1 MKRRVDRRFLHGHGK
16 PEDPAM
22 AYKTILTHFNDEQR
36 FPGMIKAS
44 VQIAKANS
52 AHLVGMAVMPP
63 IIIIP
68 GSEADAGAVI
78 EDHRTQYKPQ
88 IDHMRASFAGA
99 IAQAGV
105 EGEWLELDCENENPF
120 GDVGTVA
127 VQQARMA
134 DRVIASTVNPAWS
147 LSGYLDVPET
157 LIMNSGRP
165 VLLLPNPPVPDFIGK
180 RVLLAWNDSREA
192 VRAAFD
198 AMPVLSGADKVLV
211 AQIGEASKRDTARE
225 NSAQGM
231 CGMLARH
238 GVKTEVLPAKSAT
251 GNIGAAL
258 LELAVS
264 NNADLMVMGCYGH
277 SRLRELVLGGASRHV
292 LQHVRVPVLMSH

>member
-1 MKRRVDRRFLHGHGK
+1 
-16 PEDPAM
+16 M
-22 AYKTILTHFNDEQR
+22 AYKTILTHFNDEHR
-36 FPGMIKAS
+36 FSGMINAS
-44 VQIAKANS
+44 VQIAKANG
-52 AHLVGMAVMPP
+52 AYLVGMAVMPP

-88 IDHMRASFAGA
+88 IDHMRARFAA
-99 IAQAGV
+99 VIAEAGV
-105 EGEWLELDCENENPF
+105 KGEWLELDCENENPF

-134 DRVIASTVNPAWS
+134 DLVIASTVNPAWS

-165 VLLLPNPPVPDFIGK
+165 VLLLPNPPVPEFIGK

-198 AMPVLSGADKVLV
+198 AMPVLSGADKVLI
-211 AQIGEASKRDTARE
+211 AQIGEASNREGARE
-225 NSAQGM
+225 NSAAGM
-231 CGMLARH
+231 CGVLARH
-238 GVKTEVLPAKSAT
+238 GVKAEVLAPKAAS

-258 LELAVS
+258 LELARS
-264 NNADLMVMGCYGH
+264 NDADLMVMGCYGH

>member
-1 MKRRVDRRFLHGHGK
+1 
-16 PEDPAM
+16 M
-22 AYKTILTHFNDEQR
+22 AYKTILSHFNDEQR

-44 VQIAKANS
+44 VQLARANG
-52 AHLVGMAVMPP
+52 AHLIGMAVMPP

-78 EDHRTQYKPQ
+78 EDHRTQYQPQ
-88 IDHMRASFAGA
+88 IDHMRAKFAAA
-99 IAQAGV
+99 IAEGGV
-105 EGEWLELDCENENPF
+105 KGEWLELDCENENPF

-134 DRVIASTVNPAWS
+134 DLVIASTVNPAWS

-165 VLLLPNPPVPDFIGK
+165 VLLLPNPPVPEFIGK

-198 AMPVLSGADKVLV
+198 AMPILSGAEKVLI
-211 AQIGEASKRDTARE
+211 AQIGEANKREGARE
-225 NSAQGM
+225 NSASGI
-231 CGMLARH
+231 CAVLARH
-238 GVKTEVLPAKSAT
+238 GVKSEVLPPNSSA
-251 GNIGAAL
+251 GNIGASL
-258 LELAVS
+258 LELAK
-264 NNADLMVMGCYGH
+264 NNTADLMVMGCYGH

>member
-1 MKRRVDRRFLHGHGK
+1 
-16 PEDPAM
+16 M

-36 FPGMIKAS
+36 FAGMIKTA
-44 VQIAKANS
+44 VQLARANG

-63 IIIIP
+63 VIIIP

-78 EDHRTQYKPQ
+78 EDHRTQYRPQ
-88 IDHMRASFAGA
+88 IDRMRAGFAAA
-99 IAQAGV
+99 IAESGV
-105 EGEWLELDCENENPF
+105 KGDWLELDCENENPF

-134 DRVIASTVNPAWS
+134 DLVIASTVNPAWS

-165 VLLLPNPPVPDFIGK
+165 VLLLPNPPVPELVGR

-198 AMPVLSGADKVLV
+198 AMPLLSGADTVLI
-211 AQIGEASKRDTARE
+211 AQLGEANRREGARE
-225 NSAQGM
+225 NSGKGISAV
-231 CGMLARH
+231 LARH
-238 GVKTEVLPAKSAT
+238 GVKAEVLSPKSGA
-251 GNIGAAL
+251 GNIGAEL
-258 LELAVS
+258 LELAKS

-292 LQHVRVPVLMSH
+292 LQHVRVPVLFSH

>member
-1 MKRRVDRRFLHGHGK
+1 
-16 PEDPAM
+16 M

-36 FPGMIKAS
+36 CPGMIKAS
-44 VQIAKANS
+44 VQLAKANG
-52 AHLVGMAVMPP
+52 AHLIGMAVMPP

-88 IDHMRASFAGA
+88 IDHMRARFASA
-99 IAQAGV
+99 TSDAGV

-134 DRVIASTVNPAWS
+134 DLVIASTVNPAWS

-165 VLLLPNPPVPDFIGK
+165 VLLLPNPPVPEFIGK

-198 AMPVLSGADKVLV
+198 AMPVLAGADIVLI
-211 AQIGEASKRDTARE
+211 AQIGEANKREGARE
-225 NSAQGM
+225 NSATGI
-231 CGMLARH
+231 CAVLARH
-238 GVKTEVLPAKSAT
+238 SVKAEVLAPKAAT

-258 LELAVS
+258 LDLAKS
-264 NNADLMVMGCYGH
+264 NDTDLMVMGCYGH

-292 LQHVRVPVLMSH
+292 LQHVRVPVLLSH

>member
-1 MKRRVDRRFLHGHGK
+1 
-16 PEDPAM
+16 M

-36 FPGMIKAS
+36 FAGMIKTS
-44 VQIAKANS
+44 VQLAGANG

-63 IIIIP
+63 IIIVP

-88 IDHMRASFAGA
+88 IDRMREGFAAA
-99 IAQAGV
+99 ISEAGV
-105 EGEWLELDCENENPF
+105 SGEWLELDCENENPF

-134 DRVIASTVNPAWS
+134 DLVIASTVNPAWS

-165 VLLLPNPPVPDFIGK
+165 VLLLPNPPVPALVGR

-198 AMPVLSGADKVLV
+198 AMPVLSRADTVLV
-211 AQIGEASKRDTARE
+211 AQLGEANRREGARE
-225 NSAQGM
+225 NSAKGILAV
-231 CGMLARH
+231 LARH
-238 GVKTEVLPAKSAT
+238 GVKGEVLPAASGG

-258 LELAVS
+258 LDLAKS

-292 LQHVRVPVLMSH
+292 LQHVRVPVLLSH